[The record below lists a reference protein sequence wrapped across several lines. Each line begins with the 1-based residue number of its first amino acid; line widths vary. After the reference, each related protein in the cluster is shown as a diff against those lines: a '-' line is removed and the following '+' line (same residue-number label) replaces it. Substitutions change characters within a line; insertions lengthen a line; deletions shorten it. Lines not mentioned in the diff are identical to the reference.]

1 MYRIMLGVS
10 TVDMW
15 GRTEEQGRDRL
26 EDAVGVNERWR
37 REEEQS

>member
-1 MYRIMLGVS
+1 MLGVS

-15 GRTEEQGRDRL
+15 GRTEEQGRDRP
-26 EDAVGVNERWR
+26 EDAVGVNERRR